1 MSIYIIEFRKKI
13 KYWNSWHA
21 AVPWA
26 VFSSSYNVPWNSST
40 YQLCDSWQGL
50 HLTEPVLFVSYC
62 AYVSRMARTF
72 GVCRPASTHY
82 KQTDKQRKYFFE
94 EQTWLHVLLQTGH
107 HSFPFSSCSILCSD
121 NEDRFSAWTGCSIQ
135 LHLYFWYKIVFVKK
149 IKKKKSVFVCLCS
162 VKCSTFPLFF
172 PCI

>member
-1 MSIYIIEFRKKI
+1 MSIYITEFRKKI

-40 YQLCDSWQGL
+40 CQLCDPWQGL

-62 AYVSRMARTF
+62 AYVSKMARTF

-82 KQTDKQRKYFFE
+82 KQKDKQRKYFFE

-135 LHLYFWYKIVFVKK
+135 LHLYFWYK
-149 IKKKKSVFVCLCS
+149 SVFVCLCS
-162 VKCSTFPLFF
+162 VKCSTFPLLF
-172 PCI
+172 PCIWYLTL